1 GQAGAPAQGRGGRE
15 GRGGD
20 NRQPYEKAQDHLATA
35 FPLMSPEWA
44 AWSAAMRSPKLAGRW
59 TIAGY
64 QRGKGPIYG
73 EVVIADRPDMADAF
87 TTDGKFTYARTGE
100 TVTRR
105 S

>member
-73 EVVIADRPDMADAF
+73 EVVIADRPDMADGF
-87 TTDGKFTYARTGE
+87 TTGGMFSYVRLGE
-100 TVTRR
+100 TVPSR
-105 S
+105 